1 MMNVNRL
8 LKSVRIPRERLG
20 DLPVTQSYHHLEF
33 IGRRRDVPLS
43 RRKEP
48 RGNNLF
54 LPLITGPL

>member
-1 MMNVNRL
+1 MMIANRL

-20 DLPVTQSYHHLEF
+20 DLRVTQSYHHLEF